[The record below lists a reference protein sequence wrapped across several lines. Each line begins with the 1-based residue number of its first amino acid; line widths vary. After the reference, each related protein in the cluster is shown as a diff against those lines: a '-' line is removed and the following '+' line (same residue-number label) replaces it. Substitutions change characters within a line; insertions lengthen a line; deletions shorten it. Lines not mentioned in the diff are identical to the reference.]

1 MQVFLSGAMTGLTP
15 DEYNGWR
22 DYIKD
27 ALKYDCDVVFS
38 PPDKYNIENQDE
50 YDSEREVMDYDLY
63 QVEKSD
69 VLIVNFDGNPGSIGT
84 AAEIVKAHIIG
95 VPIIG
100 YASRSV
106 WQKIHPWLLECCN
119 KIFIGDDND
128 DMSRFD
134 DMLYYVK
141 SYYLDVGGRWN
152 K

>member
-1 MQVFLSGAMTGLTP
+1 MQVFLSGGMTGIPP
-15 DEYNGWR
+15 DEYYGWR
-22 DYIKD
+22 DYMKES
-27 ALKYDCDVVFS
+27 LMYDCDIVFS
-38 PPDKYNIENQDE
+38 PPDKYNLESPDD

-69 VLIVNFDGNPGSIGT
+69 VLIVNFDSNPDSIGT
-84 AAEIVKAHIIG
+84 TAEIIKAHVIG
-95 VPIIG
+95 IPIVGFI
-100 YASRSV
+100 SENKSHLL
-106 WQKIHPWLLECCN
+106 HPWLECCCN
-119 KIFIGDDND
+119 KLFIGSGE